1 MLNPGILIT
10 HVRASSADDR
20 ALRTDHAGFV
30 GVVTPSRWPL
40 GATLGA
46 VVEVELRAET
56 GLDKVAAASL
66 LDPATRAG
74 LRAFF
79 ANGGERATAFGVCIR
94 TPADLATPHAVAR
107 TLEPLRDRLR
117 SRDDVSLLV
126 APAFAFLPVLPSDDD
141 VVWLGGAAWLELLSA
156 CAEAGHRFLL
166 VDPPR
171 GLDEPAVRA
180 WARTFRTSAGPD
192 ACYAALYW
200 PWLVAGDTVLP
211 PSGAIAGTYARVDL
225 THAPMGVRAAP
236 ANVELRGWTDAEVNV
251 GFRDAGELLEDGVN
265 PIVASPG
272 RGLVVWGA
280 RTLSADERWRQVTA
294 RRIVSVITERLR
306 RDAEWIVFESMRP
319 ELWAVAA
326 RMVRSRLDAFWA
338 GGMLTG
344 DTAGAEYLVQCDE
357 ETNPRAVVDRGEIH
371 VSVRLRPVTATE
383 FVEIELQ
390 LGR

>member
-1 MLNPGILIT
+1 MNPGILIT
-10 HVRASSADDR
+10 HVRASSADER
-20 ALRTDHAGFV
+20 SLHTDHAGFV

-40 GATLGA
+40 GATPGA
-46 VVEVELRAET
+46 VVEVEVRAAT

-74 LRAFF
+74 LRAYF

-94 TPADLATPHAVAR
+94 APSDLATPHAVAR

-117 SRDDVSLLV
+117 SMDEVSLIA
-126 APAFAFLPVLPSDDD
+126 APAFAYLPTEAAADD
-141 VVWLGGAAWLELLSA
+141 VVWPGGAAWLELLSI
-156 CAEAGHRFLL
+156 CAESGHRFLI

-171 GLDEPAVRA
+171 GLDESDVRA
-180 WARTFRTSAGPD
+180 WARRFRNSAGAD
-192 ACYAALYW
+192 ASFAALYW
-200 PWLVAGDTVLP
+200 PWLAAGDTVLP
-211 PSGAIAGTYARVDL
+211 PSGAIVGTYARVDL
-225 THAPMGVRAAP
+225 ANAPMGVRVAP
-236 ANVELRGWTDAEVNV
+236 ANVDLRGWTDAEANV
-251 GFRDAGELLEDGVN
+251 GFRDAGVLLEDGVN

-280 RTLSADERWRQVTA
+280 RTLSQDERWRQVTA

-319 ELWAVAA
+319 ELWQVAA
-326 RMVRSRLDAFWA
+326 RMVRSRLDGFWSA
-338 GGMLTG
+338 GMLTG
-344 DTAGAEYLVQCDE
+344 DTAGAEYAVQCDE

-371 VSVRLRPVTATE
+371 VSVRMRPVTATE
-383 FVEIELQ
+383 FVDIELQ